1 MVFSRKISQETR
13 ALVKFLS
20 IEKMYSIRK
29 IAKKVKISKST
40 KGRYLRSDE
49 RFDKTKKKS
58 TGRPKK
64 LSVRAR
70 RLLRRSVIQLR
81 EINVNF
87 TLKELIRF
95 SGLEYS
101 NTSYSTFYREIKG
114 AGFKFLNARKKGVLN
129 RHDRSKRYKFARKC
143 QRILRMKPNLFHSNI
158 SFYLDGV
165 SFVFK
170 RKPMHG

>member
-64 LSVRAR
+64 LSIRAR
-70 RLLRRSVIQLR
+70 RLLRRNVIQLR
-81 EINVNF
+81 EINANF

-129 RHDRSKRYKFARKC
+129 RHDRSKRYN
-143 QRILRMKPNLFHSNI
+143 LRGNAKEF
-158 SFYLDGV
+158 
-165 SFVFK
+165 
-170 RKPMHG
+170 